1 MAFRLVTGRAEKDHV
16 TSDDY
21 GVLYSLTKGDGRYKL
36 DDITCAVLDAN
47 TIHISEG
54 NLMIDGRH
62 FRNSKEGESLAI
74 ANGAQGRNRIDLV
87 VCRYDFEAFGEDYI
101 EHGTLAVIQ
110 GESVIGEPTVP
121 DHVEG
126 SILNGDHLVEVP
138 LFTVP
143 VEGIAVGEPSACML
157 DWYELPAKY
166 GGTGIAV
173 DIVQSVKGAIED
185 ATAAAA
191 AANAAAQRSQEAAES
206 GVSFDVIEQIV
217 AQMVA
222 FHGQYMVVG
231 EAVFIPSAKG
241 SYSGEDVNLYSASF
255 DEQTGQI
262 ALT

>member
-1 MAFRLVTGRAEKDHV
+1 MAFRLVTGRGVKDHV

-62 FRNSKEGESLAI
+62 FRNSKEGESIAI

-110 GESVIGEPTVP
+110 GESVIGEPQVP
-121 DHVEG
+121 EHAAG

-143 VEGIAVGEPSACML
+143 VEGISVGEPSACML

-173 DIVQSVKGAIED
+173 EIVQGVKGAIED

-191 AANAAAQRSQEAAES
+191 AANAAAQRSAQAVEAA
-206 GVSFDVIEQIV
+206 VSREELEQLV

-222 FHGQYMVVG
+222 FHGEYMVLG
-231 EAVFIPSAKG
+231 EAIFIPSSKG
-241 SYSGEDVNLYSASF
+241 SYSGEEITFYSASF
-255 DEQTGQI
+255 DDETGQI
-262 ALT
+262 SLT